1 MKIKNM
7 DACLIGEEM
16 LRLQS
21 MEQMRGSFCHVVQE
35 TLRFPNQNQSVA
47 KGVSCGTEW
56 SFSLISS
63 LHKAGV
69 FKPRYTSSYLLLK

>member
-56 SFSLISS
+56 SFSLITVCTR
-63 LHKAGV
+63 LE
-69 FKPRYTSSYLLLK
+69 YLNQDTRAHICY